1 MNYLIFHRAWLENI
15 CCKTSN
21 YILSSSLLHS
31 RKQPQVLHFILWI
44 SPVKLST
51 RFDSEVVTE
60 VVADL
65 MLSISF
71 ILHVIIAFIKFR
83 SLLIF
88 TTSFSLGQKR
98 SYTFHYFFQI
108 HSNWPSNSFANSL
121 IMKWKLYFDSLW
133 QTTVISLDTLSFKLQ
148 MLCATPIYILV

>member
-98 SYTFHYFFQI
+98 SYNFHFFCKYTRIDHQTHLPILWLWNENHTLI
-108 HSNWPSNSFANSL
+108 HYDN
-121 IMKWKLYFDSLW
+121 
-133 QTTVISLDTLSFKLQ
+133 LQ
-148 MLCATPIYILV
+148 WFH